1 MTPVMTSFDLRS
13 FLGDLE
19 EMIRLRAEQK
29 GLKLIFECKSDLPQ
43 YIETDVRKLRQILV
57 NLLGNAIKYTEKGRV
72 TLRIEFRE
80 GMETTPGGRACISGP
95 S

>member
-1 MTPVMTSFDLRS
+1 MIPVMTSFDLHS

-29 GLKLIFECKSDLPQ
+29 GLQLFFEYKSDLPQ

-72 TLRIEFRE
+72 TLRIGFRE
-80 GMETTPGGRACISGP
+80 GMDDDPGGKACLSGP
-95 S
+95 P